1 VAILARQGL
10 RARVRAHDTSLQRVA
25 LGTLSEFEKR
35 CFCVATRC
43 RITDLF
49 RGVRWSGRTLDEA
62 IAAAAERAQGAA
74 AAAAGGGGAA
84 GGDGAG
90 GVGEAVELEAGAVG
104 GGGGAALGGPVA
116 HAGGLPGL
124 CTRPRLIMT
133 DAATSKYER
142 AYAPVPP
149 AVFAYQAGY
158 KGYVAASEP
167 LFSSVSYLFCD
178 RLSPP
183 LPL

>member
-1 VAILARQGL
+1 MAILARQGL

-25 LGTLSEFEKR
+25 LGTLPEFEMM

-74 AAAAGGGGAA
+74 AAAGGAAA

-90 GVGEAVELEAGAVG
+90 GEGEAVELEAGAVG
-104 GGGGAALGGPVA
+104 GGDGAVLGGPVA
-116 HAGGLPGL
+116 HTGGLPGL

-158 KGYVAASEP
+158 KG
-167 LFSSVSYLFCD
+167 
-178 RLSPP
+178 
-183 LPL
+183 